1 VTLTFPT
8 LRPIH
13 LLLALAIAAFGAM
26 LIAQIEGE
34 RGIAPIAS
42 GGDFEV
48 RDIKVDI
55 AGPNPDTARQAG
67 WRLAQRLAW
76 KTLWKRTNGAEG
88 PTLGDSVLDGL
99 VSGIEVQQEQIGPT
113 RYIATLSVHFDR
125 ARAGQALGV
134 SRQTMRSPPL
144 LVIPVLADGG
154 VSTAYE
160 TNNEWQRAW
169 AMFRIGD
176 SAIDYVRTAGDGPD
190 AVLLTA
196 AQINRRGRT
205 WWRVLLDLYGTADVI
220 MPLARIERSWP
231 GGPVTGRFAAR
242 YGPDNQL
249 IGSFDLKA
257 PSSDKIPEMMAEAV
271 RRMDQ
276 LYTGALISGVL
287 RPDPSLIVEEP
298 LNAVVLDDAVDL
310 DSLLKALPGEG
321 AVATVLTISVTLQFE
336 TPTADSVGAAQSA
349 VRGVPGVRSAATTSL
364 ALGGTSVMQVGF
376 DGSVE
381 QLRAALETRG
391 FTVTGSGT
399 NLRIARRGPGAGSG
413 Q

>member
-1 VTLTFPT
+1 
-8 LRPIH
+8 
-13 LLLALAIAAFGAM
+13 
-26 LIAQIEGE
+26 
-34 RGIAPIAS
+34 
-42 GGDFEV
+42 
-48 RDIKVDI
+48 
-55 AGPNPDTARQAG
+55 
-67 WRLAQRLAW
+67 
-76 KTLWKRTNGAEG
+76 
-88 PTLGDSVLDGL
+88 
-99 VSGIEVQQEQIGPT
+99 
-113 RYIATLSVHFDR
+113 VHFDR

-287 RPDPSLIVEEP
+287 RPDPSLIVEAP

-321 AVATVLTISVTLQFE
+321 AVATVSTISVTLQFE

-349 VRGVPGVRSAATTSL
+349 VRGVPGVRSAATSSL

>member
-1 VTLTFPT
+1 MTLTFPT

-48 RDIKVDI
+48 RDVKIDI
-55 AGPNPDTARQAG
+55 AGPNPDAARQAG

-144 LVIPVLADGG
+144 LVIPVMTDGG
-154 VSTAYE
+154 VSTTFE
-160 TNNEWQRAW
+160 SNNEWQRAW

-176 SAIDYVRTAGDGPD
+176 SAIDYVRTPGDGPD
-190 AVLLTA
+190 AALLTA
-196 AQINRRGRT
+196 GQINRRGRT

-242 YGPDNQL
+242 YGPDNEL

-287 RPDPSLIVEEP
+287 RPDPSLIIEQP
-298 LNAVVLDDAVDL
+298 LNAVVLDNAVDL
-310 DSLLKALPGEG
+310 DTLLKALPSEG
-321 AVATVLTISVTLQFE
+321 AVATVSTISVTLQFD
-336 TPTADSVGAAQSA
+336 TPTADSVGAAQTV

-376 DGSVE
+376 DGSVD
-381 QLRAALETRG
+381 QLRAALEARG
-391 FTVTGSGT
+391 FAVTGAGT
-399 NLRIARRGPGAGSG
+399 NLRIARRGPGGGSG